1 MLAVRSSYWQE
12 LVVCIP
18 SERLTNSSSKTTV
31 TTAPNPRPTD
41 ATLSVTKAA
50 RLLGV
55 HPNTIRAWSDQ
66 GRLRYYRINPRGD
79 RRYRLGDLQR
89 FLGAAAAGSVP
100 PPGRGGRPR
109 RGAAASGPALTV
121 VGLTRSGRDWASRR
135 MAPGRSALATTLGP
149 PETSS
154 ERRRH
159 ALDMQVIA
167 DLSQLGATGRDLDLT
182 LGRAAHVIRSA
193 YSHAGV
199 AILQW
204 RDTTLE
210 TRAVEGSAQA
220 HGSTRPAAVGAAGR
234 ALDENQP
241 VLVERGR
248 SLARPDGPI
257 LPESRAEIVAPIPGE
272 RRAWGVLVVG
282 SEMVDGLVDADLPT
296 VASLAGV
303 LGGLVARALLL
314 EETSQQV
321 HRLEA
326 LHRVAGDIGSK
337 LDVDQILAGIVDHA
351 MVLFAAERAA
361 VFLRRTDG
369 TIAAEVARG
378 LSAAYVASVRDFP
391 SPSLPAAAMV
401 AREPMFAIHYADDP
415 LGVAMRAAVIQEGFD
430 TMCAAPFFDGDH
442 LLGLL
447 CVYHDRPHQW
457 TADELETI
465 GAFAAQGSVAIKT
478 AQNYAQMATWA
489 AQLQSIQALG
499 TRLNRLG
506 TVEEIGS
513 AIALELRDLIDY
525 HNVRVYRIR
534 DGELIPVAFHGQV
547 GEYSIETGDMLRVP
561 VGTGITG
568 WVAVHGVAQM
578 LPDASNDPRATTIP
592 GTDDD
597 LDESMLLAPM
607 TFDDEVLGVVVLSKL
622 GLHQFDEDDL
632 RLLVIYASLAAQ
644 AMANADTTSRL
655 RSQTAALERQ
665 LNSQRALLLITESIL
680 TTLDPTAVLDQVTD
694 RLADLVRYDNIAVEI
709 VDPGTGLLKPF
720 VAKGVH
726 AENYME
732 PWAVGESGIGPW
744 VIEHGEPV
752 LIEDE
757 RSDPRVNQFREVGP
771 MDGSLIVVPLRDRD
785 GAHGV
790 LTLERLGRGDVYST
804 DEFELV
810 KLFAAQVSIALQN
823 AEVYRRVEIRARSDA
838 LTGLLNHGTFQ
849 EVLAQKV
856 RDNEPCSLIMLDLDD
871 FRTVN
876 NTLGHQAGDRL
887 LKAIADSLV
896 RAGRDSDQ
904 VFRYGGDEFA
914 YLLPGTDGA
923 GALLV
928 ANRVRSAV
936 SDVGLDPR
944 WADSG
949 AMISASI
956 GVATFPV
963 DGATAESVLLAAD
976 RACYVAKRTGPSR
989 IATAAEGLA
998 LAAEFSLQEPT
1009 PVDTPS
1015 DALD

>member
-1 MLAVRSSYWQE
+1 
-12 LVVCIP
+12 
-18 SERLTNSSSKTTV
+18 
-31 TTAPNPRPTD
+31 
-41 ATLSVTKAA
+41 VTKAA

-89 FLGAAAAGSVP
+89 FLGAAAVAETGSAP
-100 PPGRGGRPR
+100 TGRGGRARARP
-109 RGAAASGPALTV
+109 AALNVPALTML
-121 VGLTRSGRDWASRR
+121 GPSRAGPPTRTTRDWATRR
-135 MAPGRSALATTLGP
+135 AGPGRSALATTLGP
-149 PETSS
+149 PDASPEQL
-154 ERRRH
+154 RH
-159 ALDMQVIA
+159 TLDLQVIA
-167 DLSQLGATGRDLDLT
+167 ELSGLASAGRDLDLT
-182 LGRAAHVIRSA
+182 LGRAVHLIRTA
-193 YSHAGV
+193 YGYAAV
-199 AILQW
+199 AVLQW
-204 RDTTLE
+204 HDTSLE
-210 TRAVEGSAQA
+210 TRAVEGSALA
-220 HGSTRPAAVGAAGR
+220 HATSRPAAVGVGGR
-234 ALDENQP
+234 ALDEDRP
-241 VLVERGR
+241 VLIERSRG
-248 SLARPDGPI
+248 LARPDGPI
-257 LPESRAEIVAPIPGE
+257 LPESRTEVVAPIPGE
-272 RRAWGVLVVG
+272 RRAWGVLVLG
-282 SEMVDGLVDADLPT
+282 SEMADGLGESDLPG
-296 VASLAGV
+296 AAALAGV
-303 LGGLVARALLL
+303 VGSLVARAQLS

-361 VFLRRTDG
+361 VFLRRPDG

-378 LSAAYVASVRDFP
+378 LSAAYIGSVRDFP
-391 SPSLPAAAMV
+391 TPSLPASAMAAR
-401 AREPMFAIHYADDP
+401 APLFAVHYADDP
-415 LGVAMRAAVIQEGFD
+415 LGAGMRAAVIQEGFD
-430 TMCAAPFFDGDH
+430 TLCAAPFFDGDT

-457 TADELETI
+457 TADELDTI
-465 GAFAAQGSVAIKT
+465 GAFAAQSSVAIRT

-506 TVEEIGS
+506 TAEEIGS

-534 DGELIPVAFHGQV
+534 DEELVPVAFHGRV

-568 WVAVHGVAQM
+568 WVAAHGVAQM

-592 GTDDD
+592 GTDAD

-607 TFDDEVLGVVVLSKL
+607 TFDDQVLGVVVLSKL

-655 RSQTAALERQ
+655 RDQSAALERQ
-665 LNSQRALLLITESIL
+665 LSSQRALLLITESIL
-680 TTLDPTAVLDQVTD
+680 TTLDPVAILNQVTD
-694 RLADLVRYDNIAVEI
+694 RLADLVRYDNIAVEVI
-709 VDPGTGLLKPF
+709 DPVSGLLTPLT
-720 VAKGVH
+720 ARGVH
-726 AENYME
+726 ADLFLQSWL
-732 PWAVGESGIGPW
+732 PGETGLATW
-744 VIEHGEPV
+744 VVEHNEPV
-752 LIEDE
+752 LVRDE
-757 RSDPRVNQFREVGP
+757 QDDSRVNQFREVDP
-771 MDGSLIVVPLRDRD
+771 LDGSLIVVPLRDRR
-785 GAHGV
+785 GATGV
-790 LTLERLGRGDVYST
+790 LTLERLGLDDIYSE

-823 AEVYRRVEIRARSDA
+823 AEVYHSVVVRARTDD
-838 LTGLLNHGTFQ
+838 LTGLLNHGTFK
-849 EVLAQKV
+849 EILAQRV
-856 RDNEPCSLIMLDLDD
+856 REAEPFSLIMLDLDD

-876 NTLGHQAGDRL
+876 NALGHQAGDRL
-887 LKAIADSLV
+887 LRAIAESLT
-896 RAGRDSDQ
+896 RAGRDSDH
-904 VFRYGGDEFA
+904 VFRYGGDEFT
-914 YLLPGTDGA
+914 YLLPGTDAA

-928 ANRVRSAV
+928 ANRVRESVA
-936 SDVGLDPR
+936 DVGNDPR
-944 WADSG
+944 WAGSG
-949 AMISASI
+949 ADISMSI
-956 GVATFPV
+956 GIATFPA

-976 RACYVAKRTGPSR
+976 RACYVAKRTGRAR

-1015 DALD
+1015 VVLD